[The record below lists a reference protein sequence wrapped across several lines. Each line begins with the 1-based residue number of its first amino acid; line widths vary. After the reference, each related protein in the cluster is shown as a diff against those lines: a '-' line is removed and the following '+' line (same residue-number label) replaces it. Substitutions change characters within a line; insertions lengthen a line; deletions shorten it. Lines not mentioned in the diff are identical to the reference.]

1 MPYSLTWNLKNCQIQ
16 LIQQE
21 KTMFSQVQMLG
32 NSDELRGYGSNF
44 EMWETILLG
53 LIWQEIS
60 QRGWVK
66 RNPSPDGLTDRQGSL
81 AVLNTS
87 ILGLTVLNRKVF
99 TIFWGTTI
107 THKPDSSCEPSMGL
121 RHREWC
127 TQ

>member
-66 RNPSPDGLTDRQGSL
+66 RNPSPLMD
-81 AVLNTS
+81 
-87 ILGLTVLNRKVF
+87 
-99 TIFWGTTI
+99 
-107 THKPDSSCEPSMGL
+107 
-121 RHREWC
+121 
-127 TQ
+127 